1 MYGRCYYFE
10 PYRNEP
16 YIIEQLLQMS
26 ETVVNDLAMK
36 IGVHKEYSHARK
48 ILEGIIPILA
58 DLIDAPR
65 SATYEEILEFICE
78 EAAKKIKLNRFQ
90 IYTLPGMIEK
100 IQANYQ
106 VTPQTILQK
115 WYAMPLKNDLF
126 RKAFKDQILEEV
138 ITKMFQVKN
147 SSSN

>member
-1 MYGRCYYFE
+1 
-10 PYRNEP
+10 
-16 YIIEQLLQMS
+16 MS

-48 ILEGIIPILA
+48 ILEGIIPVLA

-78 EAAKKIKLNRFQ
+78 EAAKKIKLNRFK
-90 IYTLPGMIEK
+90 IYTLPEMIEK
-100 IQANYQ
+100 IQSKYQ
-106 VTPQTILQK
+106 ATPQKILQK
-115 WYAMPLKNDLF
+115 WYTMPLKNDLF

-138 ITKMFQVKN
+138 ITKMFQVK
-147 SSSN
+147 SSS